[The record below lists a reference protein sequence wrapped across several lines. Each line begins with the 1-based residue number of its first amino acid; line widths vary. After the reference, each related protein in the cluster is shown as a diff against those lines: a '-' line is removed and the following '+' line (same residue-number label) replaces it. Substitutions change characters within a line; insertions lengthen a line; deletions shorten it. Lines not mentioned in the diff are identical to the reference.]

1 MSEKKSNS
9 PSRYR
14 NYATIIYPESA
25 PENWRDI
32 LTEFQVPIFVSPLHD
47 KDVNPDGSPKK
58 PHYHVQF
65 IFDGVKTKEQV
76 QALAN
81 QINGV
86 GLKVLNSLRGYARY
100 LCHLD
105 NPEKYQY
112 NIDEITSFCG
122 ADYLEVIGLPSDKYK
137 CIREILQWIEDN
149 DCDAFCDLLTY
160 CSMFH
165 EDWFRVLCDNST
177 YVVKE
182 YLTSR
187 TWKKEHG
194 QEADFSAQ
202 AVGRR

>member
-1 MSEKKSNS
+1 MAEKKSNS
-9 PSRYR
+9 DNRYR
-14 NYATIIYPESA
+14 NAATVVYPESA
-25 PENWRDI
+25 PENWLDI
-32 LTEFQVPIFVSPLHD
+32 LMSYKVPCFVSPLHD
-47 KDVNPDGSPKK
+47 KDTNPTNEPKK
-58 PHYHVQF
+58 AHFHVMVMNEGKKSTDQF
-65 IFDGVKTKEQV
+65 RQIFESIGGQGCER
-76 QALAN
+76 
-81 QINGV
+81 I
-86 GLKVLNSLRGYARY
+86 NSLRGYSRY

-112 NIDEITSFCG
+112 PIEDVKSLCG
-122 ADYLEVIGLPSDKYK
+122 ADYMESIGLPSDKYK
-137 CIREILQWIEDN
+137 CIREILQWIEEN

-165 EDWFRVLCDNST
+165 DDWFRVLCDNST

-194 QEADFSAQ
+194 LEADFSAQ